1 MDSSKKWDYR
11 FLELAESVSKWSKDP
26 STKVGS
32 VIVDSKRKVIG
43 MGYNGFPRGVDDSE
57 ERYNDRETKLLFVCH
72 AERNALD
79 NAPGSVEGATLYA
92 TMFPCNECC
101 KSIIQKGITKVVTF
115 VPSRAKYLLYKYD
128 NSYTMLSESGVK
140 VYQYDYGL
148 YEGWKNG
155 SNGPVKAAETPG
167 IERVQSIV
175 HETGRHS
182 TGYGLY
188 TEGLD
193 YRSTRKEDRSSE
205 D

>member
-1 MDSSKKWDYR
+1 MESSKKWDYR

-32 VIVDSKRKVIG
+32 IIVDSKRRVIG
-43 MGYNGFPRGVDDSE
+43 LGYNGFPRGVKDTDD
-57 ERYNDRETKLLFVCH
+57 RYNDRETKLLFVCH

-101 KSIIQKGITKVVTF
+101 KSIIQKGISRIVTF
-115 VPSRAKYLLYKYD
+115 VPSRAKYLLYNYD

-140 VYQYDYGL
+140 IYQYDYGL
-148 YEGWKNG
+148 FERWRDGN
-155 SNGPVKAAETPG
+155 NGPNEVAEPAGVKHMQGVIQEA
-167 IERVQSIV
+167 
-175 HETGRHS
+175 GRHS

-193 YRSTRKEDRSSE
+193 YRSTRKENRSSE